1 MSSASAPSPPAST
14 PKFSIPASSAANWT
28 NPSSAIFRPT
38 PTLAAK
44 TVSSTPSSSMGP
56 FFILPSPFEREK
68 LSTAMALC
76 FAIYCHNFVA
86 HPFRGELSLW
96 LCMSDRLP
104 QNGGS
109 NKMNTEISQKENLLY
124 RTLLALALIVL
135 AAALRIAPHPWNFTP
150 VGAMAL
156 FSGAVLKDRR
166 LAFFFP
172 LLALFLGDIF
182 IGFHKL
188 IPIVY
193 ASFLV
198 NVAIGL
204 WLRDR
209 RTVARISLAT
219 LLGAIQFFI
228 VTNFAVWALGGF
240 YPHTGTGLVACYIA
254 GVPFFWNT
262 LAGDAF
268 YAALLF
274 GSYAFAERMLP
285 ALREL
290 APGSSR

>member
-1 MSSASAPSPPAST
+1 MNAETSP
-14 PKFSIPASSAANWT
+14 
-28 NPSSAIFRPT
+28 R
-38 PTLAAK
+38 
-44 TVSSTPSSSMGP
+44 
-56 FFILPSPFEREK
+56 
-68 LSTAMALC
+68 
-76 FAIYCHNFVA
+76 
-86 HPFRGELSLW
+86 
-96 LCMSDRLP
+96 
-104 QNGGS
+104 
-109 NKMNTEISQKENLLY
+109 ENLLY

-166 LAFFFP
+166 LAFLFP
-172 LLALFLGDIF
+172 LVELFVGDVF

-209 RTVARISLAT
+209 RSIARIGLAT
-219 LLGAIQFFI
+219 LFGATQFFLI
-228 VTNFAVWALGGF
+228 TNFAVWQFLGSF
-240 YPHTGTGLVACYIA
+240 PHTAAGLVACYVA
-254 GVPFFWNT
+254 GFPFFWNT

-268 YAALLF
+268 YATLLF
-274 GSYAFAERMLP
+274 GGFALAEWLFPVLRQP
-285 ALREL
+285 AYQN
-290 APGSSR
+290 

>member
-1 MSSASAPSPPAST
+1 
-14 PKFSIPASSAANWT
+14 
-28 NPSSAIFRPT
+28 
-38 PTLAAK
+38 
-44 TVSSTPSSSMGP
+44 
-56 FFILPSPFEREK
+56 
-68 LSTAMALC
+68 
-76 FAIYCHNFVA
+76 
-86 HPFRGELSLW
+86 
-96 LCMSDRLP
+96 
-104 QNGGS
+104 
-109 NKMNTEISQKENLLY
+109 MNAEISQKENLLY

-193 ASFLV
+193 ASFLI

-209 RTVARISLAT
+209 RTIARQRKPHRLARISLAT
-219 LLGAIQFFI
+219 LLGAIQFFT
-228 VTNFAVWALGGF
+228 VTNFAVWQFLGGF
-240 YPHTGTGLVACYIA
+240 PHTASGLLTCYIA
-254 GVPFFWNT
+254 GLPLFWNT
-262 LAGDAF
+262 LAGDTV
-268 YAALLF
+268 YAALFF
-274 GSYAFAERMLP
+274 GSYALAERFSP
-285 ALREL
+285 ALRL
-290 APGSSR
+290 SRQRASS